1 MALLFLSLRAWA
13 VAETLAEE
21 EEEEEV
27 CCVVAGM
34 AEVGKEK
41 NRDWIIMYRDLSF
54 WCFFAGWK
62 PGRV

>member
-34 AEVGKEK
+34 AEVGRRNKIE
-41 NRDWIIMYRDLSF
+41 I
-54 WCFFAGWK
+54 G
-62 PGRV
+62 